1 MITPQGD
8 CTKRHWGDPV
18 LWQNVLNS
26 LSDSCSP
33 PLCMLDRWKTLYP
46 DLMQNNKCPTSD
58 KLGKIWEV
66 NQEVVTFCVTIPRV
80 PLATVSEVQEGFHT
94 ESTLGNSVYR
104 LTLDLAVGR
113 EIPVTHTQVFLSHIN
128 EALLQVLRAPGFFRL
143 QLRHFEC
150 QDRFPRWC

>member
-66 NQEVVTFCVTIPRV
+66 NQEVRPCVTIPRV
-80 PLATVSEVQEGFHT
+80 SLATVSEVQEGFHT
-94 ESTLGNSVYR
+94 ESTGQLVYR

-113 EIPVTHTQVFLSHIN
+113 EIPVTHTGIPLTHKRSPAPSAQGPRFLP
-128 EALLQVLRAPGFFRL
+128 APAPF
-143 QLRHFEC
+143 
-150 QDRFPRWC
+150 